1 MQKRPSQGLVPAQS
15 NMFKD
20 TVLRVKLIIRLI
32 ADRRVSPW
40 LKILPIGGIL
50 YLLSPLDI
58 VPDIMFP
65 VIGELDD
72 IAILWLSNHFF
83 IELCPPEIVRE
94 HVKALVSNHD
104 IIAEERE
111 KAAAKESDIIDGEV
125 TDLTD
130 KK

>member
-1 MQKRPSQGLVPAQS
+1 MQKRPSQSIVPLQT

-20 TVLRVKLIIRLI
+20 AILRVKLIVRLV

-58 VPDIMFP
+58 IPDIAFP
-65 VIGELDD
+65 IIGELDD
-72 IAILWLSNHFF
+72 LAILWLTNHFF

-94 HVKALVSNHD
+94 HVKALVSNTD
-104 IIAEERE
+104 IIEEE
-111 KAAAKESDIIDGEV
+111 QNKAAANTPDVIDGEV
-125 TDLTD
+125 KDVSDL
-130 KK
+130 K

>member
-1 MQKRPSQGLVPAQS
+1 MQKRPSQSIVPLQT

-20 TVLRVKLIIRLI
+20 AILRVKLIVRLI

-58 VPDIMFP
+58 IPDIAFP
-65 VIGELDD
+65 IIGELDD
-72 IAILWLSNHFF
+72 LAILWLTNHFF

-94 HVKALVSNHD
+94 HVKALVSNTD
-104 IIAEERE
+104 IIEEE
-111 KAAAKESDIIDGEV
+111 QNKAAANTPDVIDGEV
-125 TDLTD
+125 KDVSD
-130 KK
+130 PK

>member
-1 MQKRPSQGLVPAQS
+1 MQKRPSQSIVPLQT

-20 TVLRVKLIIRLI
+20 AILRVKLIVRLL

-58 VPDIMFP
+58 IPDIAFP
-65 VIGELDD
+65 IIGELDD
-72 IAILWLSNHFF
+72 LAILWLTNHFF

-94 HVKALVSNHD
+94 HVKALVSNTD
-104 IIAEERE
+104 IIEEE
-111 KAAAKESDIIDGEV
+111 QNKAAANTPDVIDGEV
-125 TDLTD
+125 KDVSDL
-130 KK
+130 K